1 MLIFLYG
8 QDTFR
13 LSRKLAEII
22 KEYKKQTRGL
32 EFAVFDAFEDNAADF
47 FANLRQNSLFGGKKF
62 FVVKNPV
69 SNKDFKEKLITQAKE
84 LSLLEHNIVFC
95 QEGKVLK
102 ADRLLKAFAKCA
114 QVQEFAPLAGARLN
128 AWIAAEF
135 KKADGR
141 VTAAAAERLA
151 ARVGGDLWRAENE
164 IQKLAHFSRG
174 KEIAAADVDNAIPPA
189 PEANIFAVVD
199 AAASRDTKKALSLI
213 KEHIQKGDHPL
224 YLLAIIASQ
233 FKNLFLVKGARKG
246 TVASSLGIHP
256 YVFKKTVSQAQRFF
270 LPELQKIYRR
280 ICQTDFDIKTGKIE
294 PEAGLDLLLAEL

>member
-22 KEYKKQTRGL
+22 EEYKKQTRGL
-32 EFAVFDAFEDNAADF
+32 EFAVFDALAGNTADF
-47 FANLRQNSLFGGKKF
+47 FSGLRQNSLFGGKKF

-69 SNKDFKEKLITQAKE
+69 SDKGFKERLISEVEK
-84 LSLLEHNIVFC
+84 LSLLEHNMVFC

-102 ADRLLKAFAKCA
+102 ADRLLKAFAKHA
-114 QVQEFAPLAGARLN
+114 RVQEFAPLAGARLN

-135 KKADGR
+135 EKTNSR
-141 VTAAAAERLA
+141 VAIAAIEALA
-151 ARVGGDLWRAENE
+151 ARVGGDLWRAANE
-164 IQKLAHFSRG
+164 IQKLAHFARG
-174 KEIAAADVDNAIPPA
+174 REITAADIDNAIPPA

-199 AAASRDTKKALSLI
+199 AAAARDTKKALLLI
-213 KEHIQKGDHPL
+213 KERVQKGDHPI

-246 TVASSLGIHP
+246 FAAPLPGMHP
-256 YVFKKTVSQAQRFF
+256 YVFKKTLSQSKKFS
-270 LPELQKIYRR
+270 LPDLQKIYRR
-280 ICQTDFDIKTGKIE
+280 ICQTDFDIKTGKID
-294 PEAGLDLLLAEL
+294 PEAGLDLLLAEM